1 MADSPASGIA
11 SIYSHAITW
20 PFKLAFWGGLSFLI
34 SWALAVTL
42 ACVFCSYVWQGSA
55 GVSNLRFEAAYQ
67 AILNDAAAA
76 SFMASAEQVGGALLV
91 HQCSEYAYKVVFVMS
106 GLENVY
112 FQALHGIA
120 PEGIDG
126 ILFKAIRDHREGF
139 EASMWGTRLFGA
151 KLALVLTSLPL
162 FIAAYAVAFV
172 DGSVLRYIRT
182 EGGGRESDYMYHRSK
197 YTSVM
202 LLGTSLTVILLLP
215 LEFRPSFVLP
225 LLAVC
230 VGILGRIQR
239 KYFKKYL

>member
-1 MADSPASGIA
+1 
-11 SIYSHAITW
+11 
-20 PFKLAFWGGLSFLI
+20 
-34 SWALAVTL
+34 V
-42 ACVFCSYVWQGSA
+42 V
-55 GVSNLRFEAAYQ
+55 AAYQ
-67 AILNDAAAA
+67 AILNDAAGA
-76 SFMASAEQVGGALLV
+76 SFMACAEQVGGAVLV
-91 HQCSEYAYKVVFVMS
+91 HQCAEYAYKAVFVMS

-126 ILFKAIRDHREGF
+126 ILFKAVRDHREGF
-139 EASMWGTRLFGA
+139 KGQSMWGTRLFGA

-162 FIAAYAVAFV
+162 FTAAYAVAFV

-215 LEFRPSFVLP
+215 LEFRPSFILP

-230 VGILGRIQR
+230 VGILGRIQW